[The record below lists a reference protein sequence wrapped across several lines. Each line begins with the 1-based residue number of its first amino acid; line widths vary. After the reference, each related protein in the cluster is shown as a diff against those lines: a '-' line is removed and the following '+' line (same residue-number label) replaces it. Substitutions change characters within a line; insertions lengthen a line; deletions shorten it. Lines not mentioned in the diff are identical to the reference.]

1 MARLR
6 SSGLIVAITALLA
19 LGALGGCSLLR
30 SGPVAAFDAKPVVIY
45 AGMPISFDGSGS
57 YSDTA
62 IVSYDWSFDGKD
74 EAHGLQVD
82 YTFDKT
88 GKYTVT
94 LEVTDSA
101 GKKSSTQKEI
111 VVYAESGSVIF
122 QDEFSDGQAALD
134 RWQLDPQWASAGEGT
149 IESLGGAHG
158 YVLRIASG
166 GDRWHRRFVDVT
178 LPPLRVGQKLVFSCE
193 VMISKTKDD
202 QMLAIYPARESLDE
216 LTSGLA
222 YYMFTDA
229 GGGGQVHEVDACGTD
244 IRHPVSF
251 YPKVYV
257 WYTYKFV
264 FSADGYEFFVND
276 VLYCSG
282 KSGSILKEGGDFM
295 VVIGD
300 DSHEENCN
308 AYFDSIKLRVEE

>member
-1 MARLR
+1 LAKLNNSRF
-6 SSGLIVAITALLA
+6 IVVIAILLG
-19 LGALGGCSLLR
+19 LGAVGGCSFLE
-30 SGPVAAFDAKPVVIY
+30 SGPVAEVDVQPVVIY
-45 AGMPISFDGSGS
+45 AGTKVSFDGSSS

-62 IVSYDWSFDGKD
+62 IVSYHWFFDGK
-74 EAHGLQVD
+74 EAHGQKVD
-82 YTFDKT
+82 YTFEHT
-88 GKYTVT
+88 GKYTVA

-101 GKKSSTQKEI
+101 GKTSSTEKEI
-111 VVYAESGSVIF
+111 LVYAQNGSIIF
-122 QDEFSDGQAALD
+122 HDDFADGEAALE

-149 IESLGGAHG
+149 IENLGGAHG

-166 GDRWHRRFVDVT
+166 GDRWHRRYVDVT

-193 VMISKTKDD
+193 AMMSKTKDD

-257 WYTYKFV
+257 WYTYRFV
-264 FSADGYEFFVND
+264 FSAEGYEFFVND
-276 VLYCSG
+276 VLYSSG
-282 KSGSILKEGGDFM
+282 KSGSMLKEGGDFM

-308 AYFDSIKLRVEE
+308 AYFDSIELRVEE